1 MKLTVN
7 SENHKTISKTKYW
20 DANSLYGHSMMELPI
35 AILGSVNPGKIKY
48 GNYRDDRPIEA
59 DLDYPDKL
67 HDLHNDCLL
76 VSEKVKVTK

>member
-1 MKLTVN
+1 
-7 SENHKTISKTKYW
+7 
-20 DANSLYGHSMMELPI
+20 MMELPI

-76 VSEKVKVTK
+76 VSEKVKATK